1 MVALSS
7 TEAEYMALTHT
18 TKEAIWLQ
26 FFLKEIEFREVHTA
40 TIIYEDN
47 QSSIALAKNPI
58 HHACTKY
65 IDIQHYFIR
74 EKVESG
80 EVDLE
85 YMPTEDMIAD
95 ALTKPLPRPKF
106 EKLVAQMNLHN

>member
-1 MVALSS
+1 
-7 TEAEYMALTHT
+7 MALTHA
-18 TKEAIWLQ
+18 TKEAIWLRS
-26 FFLKEIEFREVHTA
+26 FLKELEIGEEHTA
-40 TIIYEDN
+40 MTIYEDN
-47 QSSIALAKNPI
+47 QSSIALAKNLI
-58 HHACTKY
+58 HHAHTKH

-95 ALTKPLPRPKF
+95 ALTKPLPCPKF
-106 EKLVAQMNLHN
+106 EKLVTQMNLRN